1 MLGSFPESFCCSF
14 QDRKVFCPAE
24 SRHSHVFAER
34 LLKPEISLLHQP
46 IWKALPIDLTV
57 CVARV
62 SSFILIDCQGNKCQQ
77 WQTSVHIHALAS
89 PFAEIVLLDM
99 QFLCFA
105 DGSPEIWLRP
115 RFMLVATDM
124 VVYEA
129 AFASALNQR
138 NPVSR
143 AMR

>member
-14 QDRKVFCPAE
+14 RARKVFCAAE

-34 LLKPEISLLHQP
+34 LLKPEFPYSTSQSGRLCQL
-46 IWKALPIDLTV
+46 DLTV

-62 SSFILIDCQGNKCQQ
+62 GSFILIDCQGNKCQQ

-99 QFLCFA
+99 QFLCLT